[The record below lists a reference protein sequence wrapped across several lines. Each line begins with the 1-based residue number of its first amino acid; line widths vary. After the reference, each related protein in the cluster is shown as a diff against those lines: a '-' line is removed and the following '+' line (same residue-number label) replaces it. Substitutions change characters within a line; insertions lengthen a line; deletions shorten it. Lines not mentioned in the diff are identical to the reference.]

1 MNTQKVNKHRNDGLE
16 KLRPPVYRSSLT
28 WVTNHRHVL
37 RQGQQ
42 QANKSNFPCPYCTLF
57 IAMIKSEMLKLVR
70 ALQFYLA
77 HTPFSLIVHTMKE
90 LPQCISLSEL
100 LI

>member
-1 MNTQKVNKHRNDGLE
+1 MRVIF
-16 KLRPPVYRSSLT
+16 PALT
-28 WVTNHRHVL
+28 VH
-37 RQGQQ
+37 
-42 QANKSNFPCPYCTLF
+42 LF